1 MLEVMSLHSLSWV
14 MFYVGSYDSYVLAF
28 IELGDVLC
36 WKLWQLCPCIRWA
49 VGSYDSYVLAF
60 AELGDVLC
68 WKLWQLYPCIN
79 SYPPPLPQVNSV
91 FLAIDFKQL
100 AELYILASI
109 PFLLAGSGR
118 WLSVWVQCHH
128 RILGLWC
135 FPRPQAVSCECLGAG
150 AGQDVAGLGT
160 GPRWC
165 N

>member
-1 MLEVMSLHSLSWV
+1 MLVKAV
-14 MFYVGSYDSYVLAF
+14 VPA
-28 IELGDVLC
+28 ELGYVLC
-36 WKLWQLCPCIRWA
+36 WKLWQLCPCICWA
-49 VGSYDSYVLAF
+49 GWCLMLEVMIVMSLHF
-60 AELGDVLC
+60 NELGDVLC
-68 WKLWQLYPCIN
+68 WKLWQSCPCIN
-79 SYPPPLPQVNSV
+79 SRPPPNHQVNSV
-91 FLAIDFKQL
+91 FPATDFRQL

-109 PFLLAGSGR
+109 PFILAGSGR

-128 RILGLWC
+128 RILGLCC

>member
-1 MLEVMSLHSLSWV
+1 MLVKAV
-14 MFYVGSYDSYVLAF
+14 VPA
-28 IELGDVLC
+28 ELGYVLC
-36 WKLWQLCPCIRWA
+36 WKLWQLCPCISTSW
-49 VGSYDSYVLAF
+49 VMSYVENYDSYVLAF

-68 WKLWQLYPCIN
+68 WKLWQSCPCIN
-79 SYPPPLPQVNSV
+79 SRPPPNHQVNSV
-91 FLAIDFKQL
+91 FPATDFRLL

-109 PFLLAGSGR
+109 PFILAGSGR

-128 RILGLWC
+128 RILGLCC
-135 FPRPQAVSCECLGAG
+135 FPQPQAVSRGCLGAG